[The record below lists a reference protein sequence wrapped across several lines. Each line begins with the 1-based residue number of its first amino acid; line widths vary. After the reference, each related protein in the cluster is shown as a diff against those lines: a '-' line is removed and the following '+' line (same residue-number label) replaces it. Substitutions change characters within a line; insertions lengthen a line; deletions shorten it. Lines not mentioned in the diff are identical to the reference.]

1 MWKVKLQQRIF
12 LWPLPKDVFSIFI
25 LESSE
30 VGTKV
35 LQWKC
40 GYELDSY
47 RHSCFRCFLGLVLG
61 FQNAALE
68 AHQNLPGECP
78 ATVSQIGI
86 GGKSTAKTCRT
97 FRTSWSLRT
106 CAALQPLKAISKFEK
121 ASVFPCWNLQHKRGF
136 SSRRKSQNPNPA
148 QLQEE
153 HAGILGLDGFP
164 KARGHRWFRIARNQR
179 MSWSPSTEALPG
191 FLQTSH
197 LSKLQA
203 FGEIDRCVCFLVAP
217 KRWKVAVGVTWGQG
231 HWRLDRRGCSVFF
244 VCLSMSWSKR
254 TS

>member
-30 VGTKV
+30 VGWVPKV

-86 GGKSTAKTCRT
+86 GGKSTAKTCRIE
-97 FRTSWSLRT
+97 
-106 CAALQPLKAISKFEK
+106 PLG
-121 ASVFPCWNLQHKRGF
+121 P
-136 SSRRKSQNPNPA
+136 P
-148 QLQEE
+148 
-153 HAGILGLDGFP
+153 GL
-164 KARGHRWFRIARNQR
+164 
-179 MSWSPSTEALPG
+179 
-191 FLQTSH
+191 
-197 LSKLQA
+197 
-203 FGEIDRCVCFLVAP
+203 
-217 KRWKVAVGVTWGQG
+217 
-231 HWRLDRRGCSVFF
+231 
-244 VCLSMSWSKR
+244 
-254 TS
+254 